1 MLKFVD
7 NFLNQTT
14 MYRVVLYYLS
24 ALLGISFILSFF
36 KLVPTT
42 PIELLTSTA
51 LLVSVCVITNEV
63 FARVF
68 NAPRNV
74 ESVYITALILS
85 LIITP
90 TLSTDYLSYLPFA
103 IWAGV
108 LSMASKYIFAYKKK
122 HIFNPAGVAIVL
134 TAMFID
140 GAATWWVGGNLY
152 LAPFVV
158 LGGAFIVRKI
168 RRWDLV
174 GSFVFASVITTMLGA
189 FNSGGNVPN
198 ILLQTVLHSCVF
210 FFAAVMITE
219 PLTTPPSW
227 PLRVMYGA
235 LVGVLFAPNIH
246 LGSLYS
252 TPELALVVGNIFSF
266 AISPKIKSVMTLKR
280 IEEVATDTYDFVFN
294 PDRKFSFA
302 SGQYL
307 EWTLGHEPT
316 DQRGNRRCFTI
327 SSSPTEEDVRI
338 GIKFYPNP
346 SSFKKTLANMKAGN
360 IIMASQL
367 SGDFVMPKDKNK
379 KLVFIAGG
387 IGITPFRSMAKYLID
402 KNERRDIVLL
412 YSNKK
417 ENEIAY
423 RDIFDKAGE
432 FGMKS
437 VYTITDSGVRE
448 GWEGKIGFIDENMIK
463 TEVPDF
469 KDRIFYISGP
479 HIMVTTFENV
489 LKNMGVKRGQIKTD
503 YFPGFA

>member
-1 MLKFVD
+1 
-7 NFLNQTT
+7 
-14 MYRVVLYYLS
+14 
-24 ALLGISFILSFF
+24 
-36 KLVPTT
+36 
-42 PIELLTSTA
+42 
-51 LLVSVCVITNEV
+51 
-63 FARVF
+63 
-68 NAPRNV
+68 
-74 ESVYITALILS
+74 
-85 LIITP
+85 
-90 TLSTDYLSYLPFA
+90 
-103 IWAGV
+103 
-108 LSMASKYIFAYKKK
+108 
-122 HIFNPAGVAIVL
+122 
-134 TAMFID
+134 
-140 GAATWWVGGNLY
+140 
-152 LAPFVV
+152 
-158 LGGAFIVRKI
+158 
-168 RRWDLV
+168 
-174 GSFVFASVITTMLGA
+174 
-189 FNSGGNVPN
+189 
-198 ILLQTVLHSCVF
+198 
-210 FFAAVMITE
+210 
-219 PLTTPPSW
+219 
-227 PLRVMYGA
+227 
-235 LVGVLFAPNIH
+235 
-246 LGSLYS
+246 
-252 TPELALVVGNIFSF
+252 
-266 AISPKIKSVMTLKR
+266 
-280 IEEVATDTYDFVFN
+280 
-294 PDRKFSFA
+294 
-302 SGQYL
+302 
-307 EWTLGHEPT
+307 LGHEPT